1 MQANFPVHGG
11 TGQNINPN
19 LLSEAAQSSQCSM
32 QAVDAEPV
40 IGLKRAAIEQCLS
53 DPTKVPVKLRNVVGL
68 EMEMKVVNTLTRAM
82 RKTDPEQ
89 KQKLVEDFVDSVFAK
104 AETNP
109 EYLKQIEVALGIQEP
124 TPPPE
129 QVAAA
134 AEAQAAAEAAAE
146 AEAAASLVP
155 TITEDEYIE
164 GLEDFLLNR
173 KRETC
178 EHFQYKM
185 DTGCYTYHV
194 CSLTRFN
201 RMLTSY
207 AVGAAWTQRRGRV
220 RIQFGRHNNTQTGG
234 VNRTTRHSCNY
245 AQNILNHTNR
255 QVCDSLLDGDM
266 LAMRRFALLDVHA
279 SNMHSLLNSLQ
290 AKIETIS
297 LPDKQSFAVR
307 VAVADGYRASYVAQM
322 QQLEDG
328 LRWKRKADPDN
339 LVISDNLLNITFK
352 TKKDLSELIS
362 SAETLGELEAAGK
375 VVFSLASKYE
385 EADQVALLSHARGV
399 WVHRINYHSNRA
411 EKVSCTTHTFEDG
424 RFGRGIGGSG

>member
-1 MQANFPVHGG
+1 MQSNFPVLGG
-11 TGQNINPN
+11 TSQNINPN
-19 LLSEAAQSSQCSM
+19 LFPEAAQSSQSSM
-32 QAVDAEPV
+32 QAVDAKPV
-40 IGLKRAAIEQCLS
+40 IGLKRAAVEQCLN

-68 EMEMKVVNTLTRAM
+68 EMKVVNTLAGAI
-82 RKTDPEQ
+82 KKSDPEQ
-89 KQKLVEDFVDSVFAK
+89 RQKLIESYVDTVFAK

-134 AEAQAAAEAAAE
+134 AAAQAAAEAAAE
-146 AEAAASLVP
+146 AEAAALSVP
-155 TITEDEYIE
+155 TVTEDEYIE

-201 RMLTSY
+201 RLLTSQ
-207 AVGAAWTQRRGRV
+207 AAAAAWTQRRGQATV
-220 RIQFGRHNNTQTGG
+220 RIQFGRHNNIQTGA
-234 VNRTTRHSCNY
+234 VNRTTKHSCNY
-245 AQNILNHTNR
+245 AQSILNHTNR

-266 LAMRRFALLDVHA
+266 LAVRRVALLDVHA

-290 AKIETIS
+290 GKIETIS

-328 LRWKRKADPDN
+328 LHWERKADPDN

-385 EADQVALLSHARGV
+385 EADQVALFSHARGV
-399 WVHRINYHSNRA
+399 WVHRVNLHSNRA
-411 EKVSCTTHTFEDG
+411 KKVSCTSHTFEDG
-424 RFGRGIGGSG
+424 RFGRGVGGSG

>member
-1 MQANFPVHGG
+1 MQSNFPVPGG
-11 TGQNINPN
+11 TSQNINPN
-19 LLSEAAQSSQCSM
+19 LFPEAAQSSQSSM
-32 QAVDAEPV
+32 QAVDVEPV

-82 RKTDPEQ
+82 KKTDPEQ

-134 AEAQAAAEAAAE
+134 AAAEAEAE
-146 AEAAASLVP
+146 AEAAASSAP
-155 TITEDEYIE
+155 TVTEDEYIE

-201 RMLTSY
+201 RLLTSQ
-207 AVGAAWTQRRGRV
+207 AAAAAWTQRRGQATV
-220 RIQFGRHNNTQTGG
+220 RIQFGRHNNIQTGG

-245 AQNILNHTNR
+245 AQSILNHTNR

-297 LPDKQSFAVR
+297 LPDKQPFAVR
-307 VAVADGYRASYVAQM
+307 VAVADGYRASYVAQV

-328 LRWKRKADPDN
+328 SRWERKADPDN

-411 EKVSCTTHTFEDG
+411 KKVSCTSHTFEDG
-424 RFGRGIGGSG
+424 RFGRGVGGSG

>member
-1 MQANFPVHGG
+1 MQTNFPVHSG
-11 TGQNINPN
+11 TSQNINPN
-19 LLSEAAQSSQCSM
+19 LLPEAAQSSQSSM

-40 IGLKRAAIEQCLS
+40 IGLKRAAVEQCLN
-53 DPTKVPVKLRNVVGL
+53 DPIKVPVKLRNVVGL
-68 EMEMKVVNTLTRAM
+68 EMKVVNTLAGAIKKSDSGQ
-82 RKTDPEQ
+82 RK
-89 KQKLVEDFVDSVFAK
+89 KLIESYVDTVFAK
-104 AETNP
+104 AKTNP

-134 AEAQAAAEAAAE
+134 AEAAAEAEAEAE

-155 TITEDEYIE
+155 TVTEDEYIE
-164 GLEDFLLNR
+164 GLEDSLLNR

-201 RMLTSY
+201 RLLTSQ
-207 AVGAAWTQRRGRV
+207 AAGAAWAQRRGQATV
-220 RIQFGRHNNTQTGG
+220 RIQYGRHNNIQSGG
-234 VNRTTRHSCNY
+234 VNRTTRHSCVD

-255 QVCDSLLDGDM
+255 QECDSLLDGDM

-279 SNMHSLLNSLQ
+279 SNMYSLLNSLQ
-290 AKIETIS
+290 SKIETIN
-297 LPDKQSFAVR
+297 LPDKEPFAVR
-307 VAVADGYRASYVAQM
+307 VAVADGYRASYVAQL

-328 LRWKRKADPDN
+328 LRWQRKADPDN
-339 LVISDNLLNITFK
+339 LVISNNLLNITFR

-362 SAETLGELEAAGK
+362 SAKTLGELEAAGQ
-375 VVFSLASKYE
+375 VVFSLASEYE

-399 WVHRINYHSNRA
+399 WVHRINHHTNRA
-411 EKVSCTTHTFEDG
+411 KKVSCTSYTFEDG
-424 RFGRGIGGSG
+424 RFGKGVGGSS